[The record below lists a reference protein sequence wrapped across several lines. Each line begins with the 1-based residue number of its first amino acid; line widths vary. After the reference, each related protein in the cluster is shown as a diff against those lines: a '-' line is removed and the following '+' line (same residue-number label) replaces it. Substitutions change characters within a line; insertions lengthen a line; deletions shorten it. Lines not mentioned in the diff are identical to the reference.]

1 MKQFTTARKTFS
13 DMKVKQL
20 IQDNNYHFGV
30 RTGYTGQNGESYWF
44 KRSYETVRDYIKLCS
59 DSHSHDICREFYWK
73 YESPIVLRSSEN
85 AKIQIQCDAGSLDC
99 TWAYLSLKVISIN
112 E

>member
-1 MKQFTTARKTFS
+1 
-13 DMKVKQL
+13 MKVKQL